1 MSFPNGPYWQ
11 TPCLPDEEEQSLPH
25 VQLYPLA
32 ILRIK
37 DLALPDMQRPIP
49 QAASMFCPLRTA
61 DPARR
66 KSLAIGKG
74 NMSQELRS
82 FPGAH
87 PHPSAAVM
95 FFRDAGH
102 KPAALS

>member
-1 MSFPNGPYWQ
+1 VSTPNGPYRQ
-11 TPCLPDEEEQSLPH
+11 NPCLPDEEEQSLAR

-32 ILRIK
+32 ILRIR
-37 DLALPDMQRPIP
+37 DLALPAMQRPIP

-61 DPARR
+61 GPARR

-74 NMSQELRS
+74 NMLQELRS

-87 PHPSAAVM
+87 PHPSATVM
-95 FFRDAGH
+95 F
-102 KPAALS
+102 